1 MPTPKRLPYSV
12 FEFDLSKARTDE
24 KFTLPR
30 GANWIRVLYID
41 GTLTIRLNRE
51 DADKIEISNAQ
62 AYCYSEE
69 ELIYEIYITNTAQA
83 GKKVVFAA
91 GTKDVDISPGG

>member
-1 MPTPKRLPYSV
+1 MPTPKRLPYFVLEISLD
-12 FEFDLSKARTDE
+12 ESRADE
-24 KFTLPR
+24 KFTLPK
-30 GANWIRVLYID
+30 GANWLRVLYID
-41 GTLTIRLNRE
+41 GILTIRLNKE
-51 DADKIEISNAQ
+51 DADKIEISNTK
-62 AYCYSEE
+62 AYCSSEE